1 MLWGE
6 HMRSSIVRRT
16 PTWFKIVG
24 WLLVLW
30 GIAGVYAFYSYAAMS
45 QEALAAMADYDRRMY
60 LARPGWFDWV
70 YGAATW
76 GGLIGAALLLAGKR
90 QAAVAFAV
98 SLLAVAVQFAWV
110 FAATDLIAVKGA
122 SATLPF
128 PLVIFAIALGQL
140 ALARHG
146 ILRGWLR

>member
-6 HMRSSIVRRT
+6 HMRSAIVRRK
-16 PTWFKIVG
+16 PSWFKFVA

-30 GIAGVYAFYSYAAMS
+30 GIAGVYAFYAYVAMS
-45 QEALAAMADYDRRMY
+45 QDALAAMADYDRRMY
-60 LARPGWFDWV
+60 LARPGWFDWI
-70 YGAATW
+70 YAAATW
-76 GGLIGAALLLAGKR
+76 GGLIGAVLLVLGKR
-90 QAAVAFAV
+90 AAAVAFAL

-140 ALARHG
+140 ALARHA
-146 ILRGWLR
+146 IARGWLR

>member
-1 MLWGE
+1 
-6 HMRSSIVRRT
+6 MRAAIVRRT
-16 PTWFKIVG
+16 PSWFKVVG

-30 GIAGVYAFYSYAAMS
+30 GIAGIYAFYSYAAMS
-45 QEALAAMADYDRRMY
+45 QDALAAMADYDRRMY
-60 LARPGWFDWV
+60 LVRPGWFDWV

-76 GGLIGAALLLAGKR
+76 GGLIGAVLLLAGKR
-90 QAAVAFAV
+90 HAAVAFAV

-128 PLVIFAIALGQL
+128 PLVIFAIALAQL

-146 ILRGWLR
+146 IVRGWLR